1 METPMATKSYQQ
13 IQKMIA
19 ALQAEADRA
28 RKREAGDVIAKIRA
42 AVKAYGLTAEDLG
55 LTARAAGPKA
65 AAANGAMPA
74 GNAPIKRRRRRGAA
88 KAAKAPAVVKFRND
102 SGGTWGG
109 RGKRPQWLRDALA
122 GGKQL
127 SDFLVK

>member
-1 METPMATKSYQQ
+1 MNKTYQQ
-13 IQKMIA
+13 IQKQIS
-19 ALQAEADRA
+19 ALQAEAEKM
-28 RKREAGDVIAKIRA
+28 RKKEAGDVVAKIRA
-42 AVKAYGLTAEDLG
+42 AIQAYGLTAADLG
-55 LTARAAGPKA
+55 LGLGPRAMPGPKA
-65 AAANGAMPA
+65 AAPA
-74 GNAPIKRRRRRGAA
+74 GTAADKPIKRRRRRGAA
-88 KAAKAPAVVKFRND
+88 KKVVAPKVVKFRND